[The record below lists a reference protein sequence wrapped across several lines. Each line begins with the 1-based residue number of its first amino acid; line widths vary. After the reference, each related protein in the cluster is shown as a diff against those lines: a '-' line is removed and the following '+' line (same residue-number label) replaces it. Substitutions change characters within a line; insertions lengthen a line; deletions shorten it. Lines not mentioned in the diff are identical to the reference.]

1 MALYCAIDLHSNNS
15 VVVVIDDRDR
25 RLVEKRIP
33 NDLGLCLAL
42 LEPFRED
49 LLAVAVDEP
58 LDVEDGARELKANL
72 SRAAGLES
80 FDQLETALNDRFELV
95 QTTFQDL
102 TGGNGAV

>member
-33 NDLGLCLAL
+33 NDLALCLEL

-49 LLAVAVDEP
+49 LLAVAVESTFNWYWLVDGLMAHR
-58 LDVEDGARELKANL
+58 LDP
-72 SRAAGLES
+72 
-80 FDQLETALNDRFELV
+80 
-95 QTTFQDL
+95 
-102 TGGNGAV
+102 